1 MQLQKTQNQFNH
13 ELFGELT
20 TITSNENEIFFVMKE
35 VSDILGYKDSQEL
48 NRRLEE
54 DEFIKLSHA
63 EAKPILNRDDIH
75 SSGIQLLTESG
86 LYSAVLGSKKPEAKQ
101 FKRWV
106 TSEVLPAIRK
116 SGSYSV
122 APMSQLEILSEAIS
136 LLRTQDARVSKVEED
151 IQVIHTRLAEPS
163 VVALLGVP
171 NPSPRQKIE
180 AIVAGYT
187 KVTKGDY
194 KENWNLLYSKLYL
207 HYRIRV
213 KSYKKDKNQSWL
225 DVVEQKGHCDE
236 LLALATKYFSI

>member
-1 MQLQKTQNQFNH
+1 MQLQKTQNQFSH

-20 TITSNENEIFFVMKE
+20 TITSESNEVFFISNEISK
-35 VSDILGYKDSQEL
+35 ILEYSK
-48 NRRLEE
+48 NANMLEKLDE
-54 DEFIKLSHA
+54 DEIFKLNYQDASSV
-63 EAKPILNRDDIH
+63 LNGFDIH

-101 FKRWV
+101 FKKWV

-136 LLRTQDARVSKVEED
+136 LLRTQDARVSRVEED

-163 VVALLGVP
+163 VIALLGVP

-213 KSYKKDKNQSWL
+213 KSYRKDKNQSWL